1 MNDVRLIKIFIYNMT
16 ILYINNSVT
25 YHYEIILSV
34 IEKYDLLLG
43 VSKGSIDSIY
53 LTFLANDSFQQY
65 IQDRYPHIHILKPR
79 FYDYF
84 IDCTV
89 YSYLGI
95 IEDNNRHQYIS
106 HDVHPCFENRS
117 NVWSLTP
124 LSKNLSKVFYAD
136 IFPFQNHKIK
146 TDIPIY
152 VIQGNIIPYRRCYE
166 LLNRILSAE
175 YEYPFKIKILG
186 RSHPD
191 EFVFQTASDKLIYR
205 TDLNFVDFHRELTDC
220 YCILPLITKKTHP
233 QYYTNKFTSSI
244 NYARGYRLQCLIDRD
259 LQEIYQLDNV
269 EIFQDEGDIV
279 NAFRRTLIDFYNKGG
294 ILREP

>member
-1 MNDVRLIKIFIYNMT
+1 MA
-16 ILYINNSVT
+16 ILYINNYVT

-34 IEKYDLLLG
+34 IEKYDMILG
-43 VSKGSIDSIY
+43 FEKSLKDSIY
-53 LTFLANDSFQQY
+53 LTFEPNDSFQHY
-65 IQDRYPHIHILKPR
+65 IQDHYPHIHLVKPR

-95 IEDNNRHQYIS
+95 IEDDNNHQYIT
-106 HDVHPCFENRS
+106 HDVHPRFENKS

-124 LSKNLSKVFYAD
+124 LSKNLSKVFCAD
-136 IFPFQNHKIK
+136 VFPFQNHKIK

-166 LLNRILSAE
+166 LLNRILSVE

-186 RSHPD
+186 RTHP
-191 EFVFQTASDKLIYR
+191 EEYVFQNASDKLIYK
-205 TDLNFVDFHRELTDC
+205 TDLNFVDFHREFCDC
-220 YCILPLITKKTHP
+220 YCILPLVTKKTHP

-244 NYARGYRLQCLIDRD
+244 NYARGYKMKCLIDRD

-279 NAFRRTLIDFYNKGG
+279 EAFRRTLIDFYA
-294 ILREP
+294 

>member
-1 MNDVRLIKIFIYNMT
+1 MHVVRLIKIFIYNMT

-43 VSKGSIDSIY
+43 VSKDLIDSIY

-89 YSYLGI
+89 YSNLGI
-95 IEDNNRHQYIS
+95 IEDNNSRQYIS

-233 QYYTNKFTSSI
+233 QYYTTKFTSSI
-244 NYARGYRLQCLIDRD
+244 NYARGYRLKCLIDRD
-259 LQEIYQLDNV
+259 LQEIYQPDNV

-279 NAFRRTLIDFYNKGG
+279 NAFRRTLIDFYS
-294 ILREP
+294 

>member
-1 MNDVRLIKIFIYNMT
+1 MT

-43 VSKGSIDSIY
+43 ISYDSVDSIY
-53 LTFLANDSFQQY
+53 LTFESNDSFHQY
-65 IQDRYPHIHILKPR
+65 IQDYCPHIHILKPR

-95 IEDNNRHQYIS
+95 IEDDSRHQYIS
-106 HDVHPCFENRS
+106 HDIDPIFENKS

-124 LSKNLSKVFYAD
+124 LSKNLSRVFFAD
-136 IFPFQNHKIK
+136 VFPFQNHKIK

-152 VIQGNIIPYRRCYE
+152 VIQGNVVPYRRCYE
-166 LLNRILSAE
+166 LLNRILSVE
-175 YEYPFKIKILG
+175 YEFPFKIKILG
-186 RSHPD
+186 RTHPD
-191 EFVFQTASDKLIYR
+191 EYVFQNGSDKLIYK
-205 TDLNFVDFHRELTDC
+205 TDLNFIDFHREFCDC
-220 YCILPLITKKTHP
+220 YCILPLVTKKTQP

-244 NYARGYRLQCLIDRD
+244 NYARGYKMKCLIDRD

-269 EIFQDEGDIV
+269 EIFQDEGDVI
-279 NAFRRTLIDFYNKGG
+279 NAFRRTLELFFH
-294 ILREP
+294 

>member
-1 MNDVRLIKIFIYNMT
+1 MHVVRLIKIFIYNMT

-25 YHYEIILSV
+25 YHYEVILSV

-43 VSKGSIDSIY
+43 LNKDVIDSIY
-53 LTFLANDSFQQY
+53 LTFETNDSFQQY
-65 IQDRYPHIHILKPR
+65 IQDRYPHIHLVKPR

-95 IEDNNRHQYIS
+95 IEDNNSHQYIA

-117 NVWSLTP
+117 NVWYLTP
-124 LSKNLSKVFYAD
+124 LSKNLSRVFIAD
-136 IFPFQNHKIK
+136 VLPFQHNPIK

-152 VIQGNIIPYRRCYE
+152 VIQGNIIPHRRCYE
-166 LLNRILSAE
+166 LLNRILSVE
-175 YEYPFKIKILG
+175 YEYAFKIKILG

-191 EFVFQTASDKLIYR
+191 EFVFQTASDKLIYK
-205 TDLNFVDFHRELTDC
+205 TDLNFVDFHREFADC
-220 YCILPLITKKTHP
+220 YCILPLVTKKTHP

-244 NYARGYRLQCLIDRD
+244 SYARGYRLKCLIDRD

-269 EIFQDEGDIV
+269 EIFQDEGGIV
-279 NAFRRTLIDFYNKGG
+279 NAFRRTLIDFYS
-294 ILREP
+294 

>member
-1 MNDVRLIKIFIYNMT
+1 MT

-25 YHYEIILSV
+25 YHYEIILSI

-43 VSKGSIDSIY
+43 ITKDSAHSIY
-53 LTFLANDSFQQY
+53 LTVEPNDSFHQY
-65 IQDRYPHIHILKPR
+65 IQDYYPHIHILKPR

-95 IEDNNRHQYIS
+95 IEDKSSYHYIS
-106 HDVHPCFENRS
+106 HEVHPCFENKS

-124 LSKNLSKVFYAD
+124 LSNNLSRVFCAD
-136 IFPFQNHKIK
+136 VFPFQNHKIK

-166 LLNRILSAE
+166 LLNQILSVE
-175 YEYPFKIKILG
+175 YEFPFKIKILG
-186 RSHPD
+186 RTHPD
-191 EFVFQTASDKLIYR
+191 EYVFQNASDKLIYK
-205 TDLNFVDFHRELTDC
+205 TDLNFIDFHREFCDG
-220 YCILPLITKKTHP
+220 YCILPLVTKKTHP

-244 NYARGYRLQCLIDRD
+244 NYARGYKMKCLIDRD
-259 LQEIYQLDNV
+259 LQEIYQLDDV
-269 EIFQDEGDIV
+269 EIFQDEEDVI
-279 NAFRRTLIDFYNKGG
+279 NAFKITLKNFYS
-294 ILREP
+294 

>member
-1 MNDVRLIKIFIYNMT
+1 MQILTRIANYKISNYIMT

-34 IEKYDLLLG
+34 IEKYDFLLG
-43 VSKGSIDSIY
+43 VSKESIDSIY
-53 LTFLANDSFQQY
+53 LTFLPNDSFQQY
-65 IQDRYPHIHILKPR
+65 VQDNYPHIHLVKPR

-89 YSYLGI
+89 YSYLGNVV
-95 IEDNNRHQYIS
+95 DNDLHQYIA

-124 LSKNLSKVFYAD
+124 LSKNLSRVFCAD
-136 IFPFQNHKIK
+136 IFPFQYHKIK

-152 VIQGNIIPYRRCYE
+152 VIQGNIIPHRRCYE

-175 YEYPFKIKILG
+175 YDYPFKIKILG

-191 EFVFQTASDKLIYR
+191 EYVFQNASDKLIYR
-205 TDLNFVDFHRELTDC
+205 TDLNFIDFHRELTDC
-220 YCILPLITKKTHP
+220 YCILPLVTKKTHP

-244 NYARGYRLQCLIDRD
+244 NYARGYKLKCLIDRD
-259 LQEIYQLDNV
+259 LQEIYQLDDV
-269 EIFQDEGDIV
+269 EIFQDEGDIAE
-279 NAFRRTLIDFYNKGG
+279 AFRRTLIEFYA
-294 ILREP
+294 

>member
-1 MNDVRLIKIFIYNMT
+1 MT

-34 IEKYDLLLG
+34 IEKYDLLLNI
-43 VSKGSIDSIY
+43 KKESIDSIY
-53 LTFLANDSFQQY
+53 LTFEQNDSFQQY
-65 IQDRYPHIHILKPR
+65 IQDHYPHIHILKPR

-95 IEDNNRHQYIS
+95 IEESKNHQYIS
-106 HDVHPCFENRS
+106 HDVHPCFENKS
-117 NVWSLTP
+117 NIWSLTP
-124 LSKNLSKVFYAD
+124 LSKNLSRVFIAD
-136 IFPFQNHKIK
+136 VFPFQNHKVK

-166 LLNRILSAE
+166 LLNQILSVE
-175 YEYPFKIKILG
+175 NDFPFKIKILG
-186 RSHPD
+186 RTHPD
-191 EFVFQTASDKLIYR
+191 EYVFQNSSDKLIYK

-220 YCILPLITKKTHP
+220 YCILPLVTKKTHP

-244 NYARGYRLQCLIDRD
+244 NYARGYRLKCLIDRD

-269 EIFQDEGDIV
+269 EIFQDEEDIV
-279 NAFRRTLIDFYNKGG
+279 DAFRRTLLQFYS
-294 ILREP
+294 I

>member
-1 MNDVRLIKIFIYNMT
+1 MA

-34 IEKYDLLLG
+34 IEKYDMILG
-43 VSKGSIDSIY
+43 FEKSSIDSIY
-53 LTFLANDSFQQY
+53 LTFLPNDSFQQY
-65 IQDRYPHIHILKPR
+65 IQDHYPHIHLVKPR

-95 IEDNNRHQYIS
+95 IEDNNSRQYIA
-106 HDVHPCFENRS
+106 HDVHPCFENRP
-117 NVWSLTP
+117 NVWSLTE
-124 LSKNLSKVFYAD
+124 LSKNLSRVFCAD
-136 IFPFQNHKIK
+136 VFPFQNHKIK

-166 LLNRILSAE
+166 LLNRILSVE

-186 RSHPD
+186 RTHH
-191 EFVFQTASDKLIYR
+191 EEYVFQNASDKLIYK
-205 TDLNFVDFHRELTDC
+205 TDLNFVDFHSELTDC
-220 YCILPLITKKTHP
+220 YCILPLVTKKTHP
-233 QYYTNKFTSSI
+233 QYYKNKFTSSI
-244 NYARGYRLQCLIDRD
+244 NYARGYKIKCLIDRD

-269 EIFQDEGDIV
+269 EIFQDEEDVI
-279 NAFRRTLIDFYNKGG
+279 NAFKITLKQFYS
-294 ILREP
+294 